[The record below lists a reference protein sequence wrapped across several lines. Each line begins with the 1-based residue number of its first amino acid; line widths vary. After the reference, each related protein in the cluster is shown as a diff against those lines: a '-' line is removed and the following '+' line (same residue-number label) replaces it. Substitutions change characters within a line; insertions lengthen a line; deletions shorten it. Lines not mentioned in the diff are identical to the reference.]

1 MFALFVSQFYPPIFQ
16 QICKKKLFIF
26 SRLIQLRQLSDVLNL
41 ETILEEAAEAT
52 SRSSCVWGVFGH
64 LAVEG
69 RRLVVMSADTHVVR

>member
-26 SRLIQLRQLSDVLNL
+26 SRLIQLSDVLNL

-52 SRSSCVWGVFGH
+52 SRSSRVWGVFGH